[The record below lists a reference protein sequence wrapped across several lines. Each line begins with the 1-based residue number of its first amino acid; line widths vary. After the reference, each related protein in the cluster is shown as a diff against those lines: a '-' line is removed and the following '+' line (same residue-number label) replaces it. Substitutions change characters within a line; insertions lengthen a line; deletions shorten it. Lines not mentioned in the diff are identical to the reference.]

1 MSVAKGSREVMMVGF
16 GCEHR
21 KKECSLT
28 VAREKGSSGMQA
40 RRKSMFMVAREC
52 SLEVPRQQVV
62 KIGFSNALRVPET
75 QCAY

>member
-1 MSVAKGSREVMMVGF
+1 MSVAKGSPEVMMVEF

-28 VAREKGSSGMQA
+28 VVREKGSLGVRA

-52 SLEVPRQQVV
+52 SLEGPWQQV
-62 KIGFSNALRVPET
+62 IRIAFSNTLRVPEAKCT
-75 QCAY
+75 Y